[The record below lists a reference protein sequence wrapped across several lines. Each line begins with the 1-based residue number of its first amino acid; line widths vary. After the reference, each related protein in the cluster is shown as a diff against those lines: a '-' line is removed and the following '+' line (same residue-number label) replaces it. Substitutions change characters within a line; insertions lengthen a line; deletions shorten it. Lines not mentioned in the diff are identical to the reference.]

1 MPQID
6 PLIFVDVLG
15 IIAFAISG
23 FLVGTRNNL
32 DILGVVIAAS
42 LTALGGGI
50 VRDTILS
57 VTPFAFKT
65 LYPATALFVVI
76 FLAFLFRIHRFDSI
90 EKRWM
95 FVISDTIGLVA
106 FSTTGALLA
115 LHVGYNFFGVIIL
128 SFITAMGGGVIRD
141 ILINQVPAVLIS
153 DFYGSISVIVSIL
166 LLLLHV
172 SSFLN
177 QTTIILVAIFSIAL
191 RLVAY
196 KYKWHLPKIETN
208 YCHL

>member
-1 MPQID
+1 MPQLD
-6 PLIFVDVLG
+6 PLILVDILG
-15 IIAFAISG
+15 IIAFTISG
-23 FLVGTRNNL
+23 FLVGARNHL
-32 DILGVVIAAS
+32 DILGLIIAAS

-65 LYPATALFVVI
+65 LYPATALFTVI
-76 FLAFLFRIHRFDSI
+76 FFALLLKIHKYDSI
-90 EKRWM
+90 EKRWL
-95 FVISDTIGLVA
+95 FVVSDTIGLVA
-106 FSTTGALLA
+106 FSITGALLA
-115 LHVGYNFFGVIIL
+115 INAEYNFFGVIIL

-141 ILINQVPAVLIS
+141 ILINQVPAILIS

-172 SSFLN
+172 SGFLN
-177 QTTIILVAIFSIAL
+177 QTTILLVAIFSIAL

-196 KYKWHLPKIETN
+196 KQKWQLPKIV
-208 YCHL
+208 

>member
-65 LYPATALFVVI
+65 LYPATALFAVI
-76 FLAFLFRIHRFDSI
+76 FFALLLKIHKYDSI
-90 EKRWM
+90 EKRWL
-95 FVISDTIGLVA
+95 FVVSDTIGLVA
-106 FSTTGALLA
+106 FSITGALLA
-115 LHVGYNFFGVIIL
+115 INAEYNFFGVIIL

-172 SSFLN
+172 SGFLN
-177 QTTIILVAIFSIAL
+177 QTTIILVAILSIAL

-196 KYKWHLPKIETN
+196 KYKWHLPKIV
-208 YCHL
+208 

>member
-1 MPQID
+1 MPQLD
-6 PLIFVDVLG
+6 PLILVDILG
-15 IIAFAISG
+15 IIAFTISG
-23 FLVGTRNNL
+23 FLVGARNHL
-32 DILGVVIAAS
+32 DILGLIIAAS

-65 LYPATALFVVI
+65 LYPTTALFTVI
-76 FLAFLFRIHRFDSI
+76 FFALLLKIHKYDSI
-90 EKRWM
+90 EKRWL
-95 FVISDTIGLVA
+95 FVVSDTIGLVA
-106 FSTTGALLA
+106 FSITGALLA
-115 LHVGYNFFGVIIL
+115 INAEYNFFGVIIL

-141 ILINQVPAVLIS
+141 ILINQVPAILIS

-172 SSFLN
+172 SGFLN
-177 QTTIILVAIFSIAL
+177 QTTILLVAIFSIAL

-196 KYKWHLPKIETN
+196 KQKWQLPKIV
-208 YCHL
+208 

>member
-1 MPQID
+1 MSSID
-6 PLIFVDVLG
+6 PLIFVDILG
-15 IIAFAISG
+15 IIAFTISG
-23 FLVGTRNNL
+23 FLVGARNHL
-32 DILGVVIAAS
+32 DILGLVIAAS

-65 LYPATALFVVI
+65 LYPSIALFSVI
-76 FLAFLFRIHRFDSI
+76 FFSFIFKIHRFDSI
-90 EKRWM
+90 EKRWL

-106 FSTTGALLA
+106 FSITGALLA
-115 LHVGYNFFGVIIL
+115 LHDGYNFFGVIIL

-141 ILINQVPAVLIS
+141 ILINQVPAILIS
-153 DFYGSISVIVSIL
+153 DFYGSISVIVSVL

-172 SSFLN
+172 SDFLN
-177 QTTIILVAIFSIAL
+177 QTSILLVAIFSIAL

-196 KYKWHLPKIETN
+196 KQKWHLPKIV
-208 YCHL
+208 

>member
-1 MPQID
+1 MPQLD
-6 PLIFVDVLG
+6 PLILVDILG
-15 IIAFAISG
+15 IIAFTISG
-23 FLVGTRNNL
+23 FLVGARNHL
-32 DILGVVIAAS
+32 DILGLIIAAS

-65 LYPATALFVVI
+65 LYPATALFIVI
-76 FLAFLFRIHRFDSI
+76 FFALLLKIHKYDSI
-90 EKRWM
+90 EKRWL
-95 FVISDTIGLVA
+95 FVVSDTIGLVA
-106 FSTTGALLA
+106 FSITGALLA
-115 LHVGYNFFGVIIL
+115 INAEYNFFGVIIL

-141 ILINQVPAVLIS
+141 ILINQVPAILIS

-172 SSFLN
+172 SGFLN
-177 QTTIILVAIFSIAL
+177 QTTILLVAIFSIAL

-196 KYKWHLPKIETN
+196 KQKWQLPKIV
-208 YCHL
+208 

>member
-1 MPQID
+1 MPELD
-6 PLIFVDVLG
+6 PLILVDILG
-15 IIAFAISG
+15 IIAFTISG
-23 FLVGTRNNL
+23 FLVGARNHL
-32 DILGVVIAAS
+32 DILGLIIAAS

-65 LYPATALFVVI
+65 LYPATALFTVV
-76 FLAFLFRIHRFDSI
+76 FLALVFKIHRYDSI
-90 EKRWM
+90 EKRWL

-106 FSTTGALLA
+106 FSITGALLA
-115 LHVGYNFFGVIIL
+115 LHAGYNFFGVIIL

-141 ILINQVPAVLIS
+141 ILINQVPAILIS

-172 SSFLN
+172 SG
-177 QTTIILVAIFSIAL
+177 
-191 RLVAY
+191 
-196 KYKWHLPKIETN
+196 
-208 YCHL
+208 

>member
-65 LYPATALFVVI
+65 LYPATALFAVI

-106 FSTTGALLA
+106 FSITGALLA

-196 KYKWHLPKIETN
+196 KYKWELPKII
-208 YCHL
+208 

>member
-1 MPQID
+1 MPHLD
-6 PLIFVDVLG
+6 PLILVDILG
-15 IIAFAISG
+15 IVAFAVSG

-32 DILGVVIAAS
+32 DVLGVVIAAS

-76 FLAFLFRIHRFDSI
+76 FLAFIIKIHRFGSI
-90 EKRWM
+90 EKRWL
-95 FVISDTIGLVA
+95 FVVTDTIGLVA
-106 FSTTGALLA
+106 FSITGALLA
-115 LHVGYNFFGVIIL
+115 INAGYNFFGVIIL

-172 SSFLN
+172 SDLLN
-177 QTTIILVAIFSIAL
+177 QTTILIVAIFSIAL
-191 RLVAY
+191 RLIAY
-196 KYKWHLPKIETN
+196 KYKWELPTIT
-208 YCHL
+208 

>member
-1 MPQID
+1 MPQLD
-6 PLIFVDVLG
+6 PLILVDILG
-15 IIAFAISG
+15 IIAFTISG
-23 FLVGTRNNL
+23 FLVGAKNHL
-32 DILGVVIAAS
+32 DILGLVIAAS

-65 LYPATALFVVI
+65 LYPAIALLIVVFFSFI
-76 FLAFLFRIHRFDSI
+76 FKIYRFDSI
-90 EKRWM
+90 EKRWL

-106 FSTTGALLA
+106 FSITGALLA
-115 LHVGYNFFGVIIL
+115 INAEYNFFGVIIL

-172 SSFLN
+172 SGFLN

-191 RLVAY
+191 RLLAY
-196 KYKWHLPKIETN
+196 KQKWHLPKIETT
-208 YCHL
+208 YVL

>member
-65 LYPATALFVVI
+65 LYPATALFTVI
-76 FLAFLFRIHRFDSI
+76 FFALLLKIHKYDSI
-90 EKRWM
+90 EKRWL
-95 FVISDTIGLVA
+95 FVVSDTIGLVA
-106 FSTTGALLA
+106 FSITGALLA
-115 LHVGYNFFGVIIL
+115 INAEYNFFGVIIL

-172 SSFLN
+172 SGFLN
-177 QTTIILVAIFSIAL
+177 QTTIILVAILSIAL

-196 KYKWHLPKIETN
+196 KYKWHLPKIV
-208 YCHL
+208 

>member
-1 MPQID
+1 MPQLD
-6 PLIFVDVLG
+6 PLILVDILG
-15 IIAFAISG
+15 IIAFTISG
-23 FLVGTRNNL
+23 FLVGARNHL
-32 DILGVVIAAS
+32 DILGLIIAAS

-65 LYPATALFVVI
+65 LYPATALFTVI
-76 FLAFLFRIHRFDSI
+76 FFALLLKIHKYDSI
-90 EKRWM
+90 EKRWL
-95 FVISDTIGLVA
+95 FVVSDTIGLVA
-106 FSTTGALLA
+106 FSITGALLA
-115 LHVGYNFFGVIIL
+115 INAEYNFFGVIIL

-141 ILINQVPAVLIS
+141 ILINQVPAILIS

-191 RLVAY
+191 RLLAY
-196 KYKWHLPKIETN
+196 RQKWHLPKMI
-208 YCHL
+208 

>member
-1 MPQID
+1 MPQLD
-6 PLIFVDVLG
+6 PLILVDILG
-15 IIAFAISG
+15 IIAFTISG
-23 FLVGTRNNL
+23 FLVGAKNHL
-32 DILGVVIAAS
+32 DILGLVIAAS

-65 LYPATALFVVI
+65 LYPAIALLIVVFFSFI
-76 FLAFLFRIHRFDSI
+76 FKIYRFDSI
-90 EKRWM
+90 EKRWL

-106 FSTTGALLA
+106 FSITGALLA
-115 LHVGYNFFGVIIL
+115 INAEYNFFGVIIL
-128 SFITAMGGGVIRD
+128 SFITAMCGGVIRD

-172 SSFLN
+172 SGFLN

-191 RLVAY
+191 RLLAY
-196 KYKWHLPKIETN
+196 KQKWHLPKIETT
-208 YCHL
+208 YVL

>member
-1 MPQID
+1 MPQLD
-6 PLIFVDVLG
+6 PLILVDILG
-15 IIAFAISG
+15 IIAFTISG
-23 FLVGTRNNL
+23 FLVGARNHL
-32 DILGVVIAAS
+32 DILGLIIAAS

-65 LYPATALFVVI
+65 LYPATALFTVI
-76 FLAFLFRIHRFDSI
+76 FFALVFKIHKYDSI
-90 EKRWM
+90 EKRWL

-106 FSTTGALLA
+106 FSITGALLA
-115 LHVGYNFFGVIIL
+115 INAEYNFFGVIIL

-141 ILINQVPAVLIS
+141 ILINQVPAILIS

-172 SSFLN
+172 SGFLN
-177 QTTIILVAIFSIAL
+177 QTTILLVAIFSIVL

-196 KYKWHLPKIETN
+196 KQKWHLPKIV
-208 YCHL
+208 

>member
-1 MPQID
+1 MPHLD
-6 PLIFVDVLG
+6 PLILVDILG
-15 IIAFAISG
+15 IVAFAVSG

-32 DILGVVIAAS
+32 DVLGVVIAAS

-76 FLAFLFRIHRFDSI
+76 FLAFIIKIHRFGSI
-90 EKRWM
+90 EKRWL
-95 FVISDTIGLVA
+95 FVVTDTIGLVA
-106 FSTTGALLA
+106 FSITGALLA
-115 LHVGYNFFGVIIL
+115 INAGYNFFGVIIL

-172 SSFLN
+172 SDLLN
-177 QTTIILVAIFSIAL
+177 QTTILLVAIFSIAL
-191 RLVAY
+191 RLIAY
-196 KYKWHLPKIETN
+196 KYKWELPTIT
-208 YCHL
+208 

>member
-23 FLVGTRNNL
+23 FLVGARNNL

-65 LYPATALFVVI
+65 LYPATALFAVI

-106 FSTTGALLA
+106 FSITGALLA

-172 SSFLN
+172 SGFLN

-191 RLVAY
+191 RLLAY
-196 KYKWHLPKIETN
+196 RQKWHLPKMKIN
-208 YCHL
+208 

>member
-1 MPQID
+1 MLHLN
-6 PLIFVDVLG
+6 PLILVDILG
-15 IIAFAISG
+15 IIAFAVSG

-76 FLAFLFRIHRFDSI
+76 FLAFVIKIHRFGSI
-90 EKRWM
+90 EKRWL

-106 FSTTGALLA
+106 FSITGALLA
-115 LHVGYNFFGVIIL
+115 IGAGYNFFGVIIL

-172 SSFLN
+172 SDLLN
-177 QTTIILVAIFSIAL
+177 QTTILFVAIFSIAL

-196 KYKWHLPKIETN
+196 KYKWELPKII
-208 YCHL
+208 

>member
-1 MPQID
+1 MPHLD
-6 PLIFVDVLG
+6 PLILVDILG
-15 IIAFAISG
+15 IVAFAISG

-65 LYPATALFVVI
+65 LYPATALVFVI
-76 FLAFLFRIHRFDSI
+76 FLAFVIKIHRFGSI
-90 EKRWM
+90 EKRWL
-95 FVISDTIGLVA
+95 FVVTDTIGLVA
-106 FSTTGALLA
+106 FSITGALLA
-115 LHVGYNFFGVIIL
+115 ISAGYNFFGVIIL

-172 SSFLN
+172 SDLLN
-177 QTTIILVAIFSIAL
+177 QTTILLVAIFSIAL

-196 KYKWHLPKIETN
+196 KYKWQLPQMK
-208 YCHL
+208 

>member
-1 MPQID
+1 MPHLD
-6 PLIFVDVLG
+6 PLILVDILG
-15 IIAFAISG
+15 IVAFAVSG

-76 FLAFLFRIHRFDSI
+76 LLAFIIKIHRFGSI
-90 EKRWM
+90 EKRWL
-95 FVISDTIGLVA
+95 FVITDTIGLVA
-106 FSTTGALLA
+106 FSITGALLA
-115 LHVGYNFFGVIIL
+115 IAASYNFFGVIIL

-172 SSFLN
+172 SDLLN
-177 QTTIILVAIFSIAL
+177 QTTILLVAIFSIAL

-196 KYKWHLPKIETN
+196 KYKWELPKII
-208 YCHL
+208 

>member
-6 PLIFVDVLG
+6 PLILVDILG
-15 IIAFAISG
+15 IIAFTISG
-23 FLVGTRNNL
+23 FLVGARNHL
-32 DILGVVIAAS
+32 DILGLVIAAS

-50 VRDTILS
+50 VRDTILG

-65 LYPATALFVVI
+65 LYPAIALFSVV
-76 FLAFLFRIHRFDSI
+76 FFAFLLKIHKYDSI
-90 EKRWM
+90 EKRWL

-106 FSTTGALLA
+106 FSVTGALLA
-115 LHVGYNFFGVIIL
+115 LHAEYNFFGVIIL

-141 ILINQVPAVLIS
+141 ILINQVPAILIS
-153 DFYGSISVIVSIL
+153 DFYGSISVIVSVL

-172 SSFLN
+172 SGFLN
-177 QTTIILVAIFSIAL
+177 QTSILLVAIFSIAL

-196 KYKWHLPKIETN
+196 KQKWQLPKIV
-208 YCHL
+208 

>member
-65 LYPATALFVVI
+65 LYPATALFAVI

-106 FSTTGALLA
+106 FSITGALLA

-208 YCHL
+208 

>member
-1 MPQID
+1 MPHLN
-6 PLIFVDVLG
+6 PLILVDILG
-15 IIAFAISG
+15 IIAFTISG
-23 FLVGTRNNL
+23 FLVGARNKL
-32 DILGVVIAAS
+32 DILGLGIAAS

-65 LYPATALFVVI
+65 LYPATALLVVV
-76 FLAFLFRIHRFDSI
+76 FLAFILKIHRFDSI
-90 EKRWM
+90 EKRWL

-106 FSTTGALLA
+106 FSITGALLA
-115 LHVGYNFFGVIIL
+115 IDAGYNFFGVIIL

-172 SSFLN
+172 SGFLN
-177 QTTIILVAIFSIAL
+177 HSSILFVAIFSITL
-191 RLVAY
+191 RLIAY
-196 KYKWHLPKIETN
+196 KRNWQLPKID
-208 YCHL
+208 